1 TVGTKC
7 EKAPRKT
14 RRRRHTFAAVF
25 MAAADDDFD
34 CDQLASLA
42 ALRFYYCRCARRGF
56 CPAYFLA
63 AGYRIPPCLCIP
75 LGSHSNRS
83 IRRTVTY
90 RWDYAWQLPTWRL
103 RAHAY
108 LGGRTLERCLGRPR
122 YCGCHLGFNLCTP
135 IRRKSWQ
142 IR

>member
-1 TVGTKC
+1 
-7 EKAPRKT
+7 
-14 RRRRHTFAAVF
+14 
-25 MAAADDDFD
+25 
-34 CDQLASLA
+34 
-42 ALRFYYCRCARRGF
+42 RCARRGF

-63 AGYRIPPCLCIP
+63 AGYRIPPYLCIP

-108 LGGRTLERCLGRPR
+108 LGGRTLERRLGRPR

-135 IRRKSWQ
+135 TSRKTWHIRSLALAPACHSPIDFARALRNRTGSRLSWLLA
-142 IR
+142 